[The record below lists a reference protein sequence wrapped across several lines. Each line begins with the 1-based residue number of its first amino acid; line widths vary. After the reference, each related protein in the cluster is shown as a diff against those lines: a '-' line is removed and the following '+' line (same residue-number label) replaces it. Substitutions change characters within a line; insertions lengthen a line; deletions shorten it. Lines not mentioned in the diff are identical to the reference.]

1 MILGRVALELV
12 GQVSRLLFL
21 SCLLNLF
28 SLYQFLLVDIPVMS
42 DSLDMG

>member
-12 GQVSRLLFL
+12 GQVSRLLLL

>member
-21 SCLLNLF
+21 SFLSNLF